1 MATPNKDLMLKA
13 RQSLEGKWGLAIGT
27 TALYAIIV
35 IGLQAIP
42 GIGLI
47 LFIFVAG
54 PMAYGITKFSLLLS
68 RNEEARLEQIFDG
81 FETFKR
87 NLITYLLVAV
97 YTFLWLLCLIIP
109 GIIAG
114 LSYAMTF
121 YILYEDEN
129 ISPSEA
135 IDKSKLMMDGH
146 KLKLFYLCLRFILWA
161 LVCVLT
167 LGLGFLILLPYMQI
181 TFAKFYDDI
190 KNDVVAYE
198 MA

>member
-1 MATPNKDLMLKA
+1 
-13 RQSLEGKWGLAIGT
+13 
-27 TALYAIIV
+27 
-35 IGLQAIP
+35 
-42 GIGLI
+42 
-47 LFIFVAG
+47 
-54 PMAYGITKFSLLLS
+54 
-68 RNEEARLEQIFDG
+68 
-81 FETFKR
+81 
-87 NLITYLLVAV
+87 LVAV

-146 KLKLFYLCLRFILWA
+146 KLKLFYLVLRFLLWA